1 MDAIWIGLAVLCFLV
16 LYLGLGVWVFSALL
30 LVSITGLHVLLGQ
43 PIDRIAIIAKSI
55 IWRSSNAWELS
66 AIPIF
71 IFMGEIAFR
80 SNLPDRLFRGL
91 APIVDLIPGRLL
103 HVNIIG
109 CTLFAAVSG
118 SSTATTATIGKL
130 TTSALAERQ
139 YGWRLAVGSLA
150 GAGSFGLLI
159 PPSIML
165 IIYGVL
171 AEVSIASLFIAGVIP
186 GLFIATLYS
195 VYIAGRCAL
204 DPSLS
209 PTTGERHGFRARV
222 AALRELAPIASL
234 IVIVLGSIYT
244 GLATPS
250 EAAAIG
256 LAAIIVMTAIGGELS
271 WGVFR
276 DALLETLKT
285 SCMLATIMAAAAV
298 LSTAMG
304 YLHTPADLAAA
315 IARMDLAPFTLI
327 AVLAAFYVIMGMF
340 LDGISLTVMSLP
352 VTLPLAVQSGFD
364 PIWFGVFLVI
374 MVEIGLMTPPVG
386 FNLFVLQG
394 LTGRSLGSI
403 ARAATP
409 FFLLMIFAATV
420 ITLFPQV
427 VLWLPATIGGP

>member
-1 MDAIWIGLAVLCFLV
+1 MDAIWIGLAVLGFLV

-30 LVSITGLHVLLGQ
+30 LVSMTALHVLLGQ

-80 SNLPDRLFRGL
+80 SNLPNRLFRGL
-91 APIVDLIPGRLL
+91 APIADLIPGRLR
-103 HVNIIG
+103 HVNILG
-109 CTLFAAVSG
+109 STLFACVSG

-130 TTSALAERQ
+130 TTSALAERR
-139 YGWRLAVGSLA
+139 YNWRLAVESLA
-150 GAGSFGLLI
+150 GAGSLGLMI
-159 PPSIML
+159 PPSIIL
-165 IIYGVL
+165 IVYGVL
-171 AEVSIASLFIAGVIP
+171 TEVSIASLFIAGVVP
-186 GLFIATLYS
+186 GLLIATLYS
-195 VYIAGRCAL
+195 LYIAGRCAL
-204 DPSLS
+204 DPGLS
-209 PTTGERHGFRARV
+209 PTTGERYDFRARIT
-222 AALRELAPIASL
+222 ALKELTPIGCM

-256 LAAIIVMTAIGGELS
+256 LATIIAMTVVSGDLTWSG
-271 WGVFR
+271 FR
-276 DALLETLKT
+276 AALLESLKT

-304 YLHTPADLAAA
+304 YLHTPTDLAAA
-315 IARMDLAPFTLI
+315 ITRMDLAPFALI
-327 AVLAAFYVIMGMF
+327 AVLAVFYVIMGMF

-352 VTLPLAVQSGFD
+352 VTLPLAVQAGFD
-364 PIWFGVFLVI
+364 PIWFGIFLVI

-394 LTGRSLGSI
+394 LTGYSLGSI
-403 ARAATP
+403 ACAAVP
-409 FFLLMIFAATV
+409 FFLLMTLVATA
-420 ITLFPQV
+420 IILFPQI
-427 VLWLPATIGGP
+427 VLWLPDTIGSR